1 VSADDQKNGKHD
13 RGLGDIQPPGSSH
26 EVGKDS
32 RSCHDFSLLSFCEN
46 NFYETGLLVCWYMNA
61 QPLREFPTSSNISA
75 ERLCCFPGGDES
87 QLSEKRRRRLEA
99 YRREEFVIRWV
110 LMRFCIQSANGHQ

>member
-1 VSADDQKNGKHD
+1 MIRRMASITAASATYNHQARRTKSEKTVD
-13 RGLGDIQPPGSSH
+13 LAMI
-26 EVGKDS
+26 
-32 RSCHDFSLLSFCEN
+32 FSLLSFCEN

-61 QPLREFPTSSNISA
+61 QPLREFPTSRNISA

-110 LMRFCIQSANGHQ
+110 S